1 VTVPAPDDAA
11 RRAWSAMCDLVLDN
25 ERRREVSEALGLSFG
40 RAKALRRIA
49 RHPMTMGELA
59 TMLGIDAPYAT
70 LVVDELE
77 RQGLVERQ
85 PHPTDRR
92 AKLVAT
98 TAEGSAAAKRAEEIL
113 ARLPVG
119 LADLPHADMET
130 LARILESAR
139 TPAPQGD
146 RSPDGSTKT
155 NSTQTN
161 STTTKTSR

>member
-1 VTVPAPDDAA
+1 
-11 RRAWSAMCDLVLDN
+11 
-25 ERRREVSEALGLSFG
+25 
-40 RAKALRRIA
+40 
-49 RHPMTMGELA
+49 
-59 TMLGIDAPYAT
+59 
-70 LVVDELE
+70 LE

-98 TAEGSAAAKRAEEIL
+98 TPEGTAAAKRAEEIL

-119 LADLPHADMET
+119 LAGLSHEDMET

-139 TPAPQGD
+139 PPAPQGD

-155 NSTQTN
+155 
-161 STTTKTSR
+161 KTSR